1 MSMVNKKE
9 VDEARAVA
17 LEVLNLLD
25 GVEKMLKSARGW
37 GIYDILGGGFFASMI
52 KHGKIDR
59 AESLLRQVQSHL
71 IRLQKELGDID
82 LSLVSSVQVSGF
94 ERFMDIAFDNVLSD
108 WITQSRIND
117 SLNEVMMVK
126 SEIRRVIGT
135 LDRIEREYC

>member
-1 MSMVNKKE
+1 MVNKKE

>member
-1 MSMVNKKE
+1 MVNKKE

-126 SEIRRVIGT
+126 SEIRRVIAA